1 MKLLNQWFL
10 VFMLKSSFRKFY
22 GRHGNLANRKFYDRY
37 RDFVIHYGI
46 SVSQM
51 TTICPV
57 CRSHN
62 NRSSTTEANSR
73 AGTITYLHISTS
85 VLWCPLRFPSKT
97 MFGLSL
103 FLFNLLFMLLY
114 LFTYTYVHHVR
125 WYSCHLMGVTSGA
138 WTAYLPGAREFTPGF
153 VLFNLCGVDHCT
165 HVFRPFCFGHCMI
178 CSRSSWYLLLYS
190 RVTSKVM
197 IQLIVIGPSPI
208 LSYI

>member
-1 MKLLNQWFL
+1 MVTWLTESFTIAIMILLSITEYLCHRWPLYVLFVVVTIL
-10 VFMLKSSFRKFY
+10 PSFPLYHR
-22 GRHGNLANRKFYDRY
+22 
-37 RDFVIHYGI
+37 
-46 SVSQM
+46 
-51 TTICPV
+51 IC
-57 CRSHN
+57 

-97 MFGLSL
+97 MFGLPF

-114 LFTYTYVHHVR
+114 LFTYTCVHHVR

-197 IQLIVIGPSPI
+197 IQLIVKGPSPI

>member
-1 MKLLNQWFL
+1 MVTWLTESFTIAIVILLSITEYLCHRWPLYVLFVVVTIL
-10 VFMLKSSFRKFY
+10 PSFPLYHR
-22 GRHGNLANRKFYDRY
+22 
-37 RDFVIHYGI
+37 
-46 SVSQM
+46 
-51 TTICPV
+51 IC
-57 CRSHN
+57 